1 MRLIE
6 RFFGEGN
13 DLAQYFGNPHVEEL
27 VELVERFER
36 QSVARRGVAALPR
49 SRGGEQW
56 FYLFAWTPE
65 EGRELRDLARAW
77 VGPALSDV
85 HLSSL
90 ELDATDPFDRTVR
103 DAHPGTV
110 LKLRYLPELAP
121 GATEAERARVQERTK
136 LRRGRVLMMLDLVDA
151 RPASE
156 FLGGRDAGS
165 ILRDL
170 ELAIGARDQRLC
182 NELLA
187 ELERSGDLDEI
198 NLTFQRIRV
207 LGGLRRWQELA
218 DLRALTDVLAMRRP
232 PGVSRLVE
240 EAVYQAHLADLD
252 LAGDDDELVER
263 FQRLGDRLPG
273 LGSRSPSPATRG
285 QAIVQY
291 LHAAAVAQDE
301 GWADRV
307 ALAAEQVDSYL
318 GTRLRLLR
326 RPVVTPDDRTVEPY
340 DAVDPDTLGPSGR
353 VALGDLHGAV
363 DAAQKDPANPD
374 GVTLGHVLQAAVE
387 LAEPSVAERV
397 LALIEAHRQRSAPDA
412 RSMVDVDHIQR
423 LEQIA
428 RDVPRSWS
436 EWFDRC
442 AAAPSATDALKWL
455 ENSGAWAS
463 LSASELLARLGTAD
477 QATLSV
483 LAAASGRIV
492 EAHLE
497 GLEES
502 DQHAVLAELMLAL
515 AVSGLATRAALAQ
528 SFRLL
533 SLAVE
538 TGAPAA
544 RLSTMLDALGV
555 ISENAYPTAEW
566 IVDVLELACW
576 SPLGHGD
583 PVVVQLEHQF
593 REALRRTRRR
603 VHGHA
608 AERWRDLASEG
619 GLIGPWVPSDAQDE
633 SDASTADLRCLT
645 GQRIGIYSLEE
656 RAANSAKAHID
667 RVAPSIDVRLNHDL
681 KATPSLKDLAKNCDI
696 LLVVTTSATHAATDA
711 IKATRKQGRTEYV
724 NSSGASAII
733 EALGRFCAID
743 EAAA

>member
-1 MRLIE
+1 MKFIE

-13 DLAQYFGNPHVEEL
+13 DLAQHLGNDHVRA
-27 VELVERFER
+27 LVERFER

-49 SRGGEQW
+49 GRGGEQW

-90 ELDATDPFDRTVR
+90 ELDAADAFDRSIR
-103 DAHPGTV
+103 DAHPGTT
-110 LKLRYLPELAP
+110 LKLRYLPELAT
-121 GATEAERARVQERTK
+121 GATESEREQIGDRTK
-136 LRRGRVLMMLDLVDA
+136 LRRGQVLLMLDLVDA

-165 ILRDL
+165 ILRDI

-187 ELERSGDLDEI
+187 ELDRSGDLDEI

-207 LGGLRRWQELA
+207 LGGLRRWRELA
-218 DLRALTDVLAMRRP
+218 DLPALSDVLAMRRP

-240 EAVYQAHLADLD
+240 EAVYQAHFADID
-252 LAGDDDELVER
+252 LAGDDDQLVEQ

-285 QAIVQY
+285 QSIIQY
-291 LHAAAVAQDE
+291 LHAATVARDD
-301 GWADRV
+301 GWADRI

-326 RPVVTPDDRTVEPY
+326 PPVVVPDDRTTQSY

-363 DAAQKDPANPD
+363 DAAQKVAANPD
-374 GVTLGHVLQAAVE
+374 GVMLGHVLQAAVE
-387 LAEPSVAERV
+387 LAEPGVAERV
-397 LALIEAHRQRSAPDA
+397 LALIETHRQGAAADA
-412 RSMVDVDHIQR
+412 RSVVDTDHIQR

-436 EWFDRC
+436 DWFDRC
-442 AAAPSATDALKWL
+442 STAPSATDTLKSL
-455 ENSGAWAS
+455 ENSGVWER
-463 LSASELLARLGTAD
+463 LSATELLTRLGTAD

-483 LAAASGRIV
+483 LAAASGQII
-492 EAHLE
+492 EAHLDE
-497 GLEES
+497 LEES
-502 DQHAVLAELMLAL
+502 DQHAILAELMLAM
-515 AVSGLATRAALAQ
+515 AVSGIATRAALAQ

-538 TGAPAA
+538 AGAPAS
-544 RLSTMLDALGV
+544 RLSSMLDAMGV
-555 ISENAYPTAEW
+555 LIENAYPTAEW
-566 IVDVLELACW
+566 IVDTLEIACW
-576 SPLGHGD
+576 SPLGHSD
-583 PVVVQLEHQF
+583 PAVVQLEHQF

-619 GLIGPWVPSDAQDE
+619 GLVGPWVPSGAQDE
-633 SDASTADLRCLT
+633 SDASAADLRCLAD
-645 GQRIGIYSLEE
+645 QRIGIYSLEE
-656 RAANSAKAHID
+656 RAANSAKAHIE
-667 RVAPSIDVRLNHDL
+667 RVAPGIDIRLNHDL
-681 KATPSLKDLAKNCDI
+681 KATQSLKDLAKNCEI
-696 LLVVTTSATHAATDA
+696 LLVVTASATHAATDA
-711 IKATRKQGRTEYV
+711 IKAARKQGRTEYV

-733 EALGRFCAID
+733 EALGRFCEID
-743 EAAA
+743 EVAA